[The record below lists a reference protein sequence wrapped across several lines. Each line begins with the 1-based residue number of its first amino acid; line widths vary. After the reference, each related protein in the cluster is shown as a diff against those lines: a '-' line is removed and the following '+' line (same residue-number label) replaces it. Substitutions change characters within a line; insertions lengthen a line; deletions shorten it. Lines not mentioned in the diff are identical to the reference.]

1 MKIVFKLALAAV
13 MLATILSPVLFAQ
26 TPPAENIK
34 GYFAVGRIRWSVP
47 ASFEHTF
54 GVPHFTMGPRILCK
68 GPLRHCE
75 ISVGARDIT
84 IELSKRR
91 ADITAELAPYVSRS
105 KEKALQF
112 RTFGTS
118 PEVHYVTITDSRPAP
133 GEFVLL
139 TQGFSV
145 NGTAVIN
152 FLLQS
157 TDPNDVSKI
166 LEIVQSARTI
176 DALTVWTSKLSDY
189 QSVCAERF
197 PEHKAANEAAFKASP
212 FASVDLVGFWLKEGK
227 TREEISALMEASRK
241 SYADIFNQKT
251 ETYRV
256 AVCKNFPQWVALAA
270 KDLPA
275 K

>member
-1 MKIVFKLALAAV
+1 MKNILKFALGSVILGTIVGSALFGQ
-13 MLATILSPVLFAQ
+13 S
-26 TPPAENIK
+26 PPADNIR
-34 GYFAVGRIRWSVP
+34 GYAAVGRIKWNLP
-47 ASFEHTF
+47 ANSEYGFA
-54 GVPHFTMGPRILCK
+54 VPHWTMGPRILCR
-68 GPLRHCE
+68 GQLRHCE

-91 ADITAELAPYVSRS
+91 ADITAELAPFVSRS

-112 RTFGTS
+112 RTFGTA

-157 TDPNDVSKI
+157 NDPNDVSKI

-197 PEHKAANEAAFKASP
+197 PEHKATNEAAFKASP
-212 FASVDLVGFWLKEGK
+212 FAAVDLTGFWLKEGK

-241 SYADIFNQKT
+241 SYADIFSQSLSRI
-251 ETYRV
+251 E
-256 AVCKNFPQWVALAA
+256 
-270 KDLPA
+270 
-275 K
+275 

>member
-1 MKIVFKLALAAV
+1 MNFVSKFALAAV
-13 MLATILSPVLFAQ
+13 MLVTIPGPVLFAQ
-26 TPPAENIK
+26 TPAPENIK
-34 GYFAVGRIRWSVP
+34 GYFAVGRIKWSVP

-68 GPLRHCE
+68 GPRRHCE

-91 ADITAELAPYVSRS
+91 ADITAELSQYVSRS

-112 RTFGTS
+112 RTYGTA

-157 TDPNDVSKI
+157 NDPNDVPKI

-176 DALTVWTSKLSDY
+176 DALTVWTSKLTDY
-189 QSVCAERF
+189 KSVCAERF
-197 PEHKAANEAAFKASP
+197 PEHKAANDAAFKSSP
-212 FASVDLVGFWLKEGK
+212 FASVDLVGFWTKEGK
-227 TREEISALMEASRK
+227 TREEISALTEASRK
-241 SYADIFNQKT
+241 SYAEIFNQKP
-251 ETYRV
+251 ELYRV
-256 AVCKNFPQWVALAA
+256 AMCKNFPQWVALAA

>member
-13 MLATILSPVLFAQ
+13 TLGTIVCPVLFAQ
-26 TPPAENIK
+26 TSPAETIHN
-34 GYFAVGRIRWSVP
+34 YFAVGRIKWSVP
-47 ASFEHTF
+47 ASFEHSF
-54 GVPHFTMGPRILCK
+54 GPPHYTMGPRILCK
-68 GPLRHCE
+68 GELRHCE

-84 IELSKRR
+84 IEVSKRR
-91 ADITAELAPYVSRS
+91 AAITAELSQYVSRS

-112 RTFGTS
+112 RTYGTA
-118 PEVHYVTITDSRPAP
+118 PEVHYVTITDTRPAP

-152 FLLQS
+152 FLIQS
-157 TDPNDVSKI
+157 NDPNDVRKI

-176 DALTVWTSKLSDY
+176 DALPAWAWKLSDY

-197 PEHKAANEAAFKASP
+197 PEHKAANDAAFKSSP
-212 FASVDLVGFWLKEGK
+212 FASVDIFGIYEKEGK
-227 TREEISALMEASRK
+227 TREEVLKGREASRK
-241 SYADIFNQKT
+241 SYADIFNQKP
-251 ETYRV
+251 ESYRV